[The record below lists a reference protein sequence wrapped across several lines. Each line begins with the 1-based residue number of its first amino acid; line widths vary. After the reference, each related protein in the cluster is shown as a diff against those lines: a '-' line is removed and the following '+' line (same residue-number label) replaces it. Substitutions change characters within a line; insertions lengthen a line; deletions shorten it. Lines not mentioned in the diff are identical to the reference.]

1 MMREDTNGYQEK
13 PTICSE
19 QTAKLILHCD
29 SFSGEMPI
37 IRVLSPCPVLVE
49 RDGRLVQIVG
59 YDKRS
64 GIMAAGSKVPKVPLD
79 HARELLNQLLD
90 DFRFAA
96 PSDGSRAIAAL
107 ITPALVIGGI
117 LGGRSPVDLG
127 EADASQAGKGFRNKL
142 TAAIYR
148 NRIVTVTQKKGGVG
162 SLEESFNSA
171 LVRGANFIAF
181 DNVRG
186 KIDSPALESF
196 LTEDRYLARPPFQP
210 SVEIDPRRVV
220 VQMTSNKAEITKDL
234 ANRSS
239 FVRILKQTAGYEF
252 QEYAEGDLLDH
263 VRAKRDPCD
272 HGRVDFPSR
281 GSRSSAFLRM
291 LLMLP

>member
-171 LVRGANFIAF
+171 LVAAF
-181 DNVRG
+181 FVG
-186 KIDSPALESF
+186 LFGSVF
-196 LTEDRYLARPPFQP
+196 LITSMTVLQ
-210 SVEIDPRRVV
+210 IRVPDV
-220 VQMTSNKAEITKDL
+220 L
-234 ANRSS
+234 R
-239 FVRILKQTAGYEF
+239 
-252 QEYAEGDLLDH
+252 
-263 VRAKRDPCD
+263 
-272 HGRVDFPSR
+272 GRVMGIHTVSFYLMSLGGLFGGVLASAYSPGAAVLTGAGVILAVTLAVVLTQREIRQIDGRRLTAELRTGEKPVAGVEPS
-281 GSRSSAFLRM
+281 
-291 LLMLP
+291 